1 MGSLPRVPLTFD
13 VLLLNFRATTSRERS
28 TLLIGIQGL
37 FEKEENLV
45 LIREAEIFLAQ
56 RFAYYGVEKN
66 QWEKDLAQT

>member
-13 VLLLNFRATTSRERS
+13 VLLLNFRASTLRERS

-45 LIREAEIFLAQ
+45 LIREAEIFVAQ
-56 RFAYYGVEKN
+56 SFAYYGAEKN